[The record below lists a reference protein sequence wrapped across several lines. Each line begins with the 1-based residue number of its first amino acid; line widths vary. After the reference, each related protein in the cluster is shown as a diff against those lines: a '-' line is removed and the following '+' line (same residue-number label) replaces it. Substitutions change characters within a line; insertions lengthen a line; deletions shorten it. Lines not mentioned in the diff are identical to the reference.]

1 MFCLP
6 SFILFRIAFPLQRG
20 LVLSLLPGLLA
31 SILKSGPDLPSV
43 ETQPGVVNQPQ
54 LLTKNPDFSV
64 LGPST

>member
-43 ETQPGVVNQPQ
+43 ETHPGAVNQPQ